1 MVNMAE
7 LGGIARAKRGF
18 DQTEN
23 WIFDLDNTLYPASCR
38 LFDQIDVKMAAFIME
53 LLKVDHAEARRLQ
66 KGFLYE
72 HGTTLRGL
80 MMEYGVQ
87 PAEFL
92 SFVHDIDH
100 SAITANEELG
110 RALRQLP
117 GRRFIFTNGTVQHA
131 ENVMARI
138 GILDCFDDIFD
149 IEAADYLP
157 KPHIESYHAMLKR
170 HGIEAERSAMFED
183 ISRNLEP
190 CHRLG
195 MTTVLITSSDNEDSA
210 AIASRTGLGPDAPH
224 IDHVTDNLPEFLAQ
238 LLELRRSGQ
247 AAG

>member
-1 MVNMAE
+1 MNMATIAGSG
-7 LGGIARAKRGF
+7 LGKRGF
-18 DQTEN
+18 DQTET

-38 LFDQIDVKMAAFIME
+38 LFDQIDVKMAAFIMD
-53 LLKVDHAEARRLQ
+53 LLKVNHAEARRLQ

-100 SAITANEELG
+100 SAITANAELG
-110 RALRQLP
+110 SALKQLP
-117 GRRFIFTNGTVQHA
+117 GRRFIFTNGTVKHA
-131 ENVMARI
+131 ENVMAKI
-138 GILDCFDDIFD
+138 GILDCFEDIFD

-157 KPHIESYHAMLKR
+157 KPHIDSYHAMLAR
-170 HGIEAERSAMFED
+170 HGIDGARSAMFED

-195 MTTVLITSSDNEDSA
+195 MTTVLVTDTENEDSA
-210 AIASRTGLGPDAPH
+210 VIASRSGMGPDAPH
-224 IDHVTDNLPEFLAQ
+224 IDHVTDSLPTFLA
-238 LLELRRSGQ
+238 RIV
-247 AAG
+247 AASR